1 MCIQYTGKRTN
12 TRSKASWPTVRFVQ
26 TVLRRSAGVNLARE
40 TNSKARPLFQT
51 HTQYTQY
58 AQCMYRAREC
68 ASRMRTV
75 ELFSNMNIHESS
87 AARASRR

>member
-1 MCIQYTGKRTN
+1 MHDEADTCIQKMYEYVHHELRA
-12 TRSKASWPTVRFVQ
+12 KASWPTVRFVQ
-26 TVLRRSAGVNLARE
+26 NVLRGSAGVNLAGE
-40 TNSKARPLFQT
+40 TNSR

-58 AQCMYRAREC
+58 AQCIELEGV
-68 ASRMRTV
+68 RMRTV

>member
-1 MCIQYTGKRTN
+1 MY
-12 TRSKASWPTVRFVQ
+12 SE
-26 TVLRRSAGVNLARE
+26 LRRVGRPCDSYRLRGSAGVNLAGE
-40 TNSKARPLFQT
+40 TNSR

-58 AQCMYRAREC
+58 AQCIELEGV
-68 ASRMRTV
+68 RMRTV